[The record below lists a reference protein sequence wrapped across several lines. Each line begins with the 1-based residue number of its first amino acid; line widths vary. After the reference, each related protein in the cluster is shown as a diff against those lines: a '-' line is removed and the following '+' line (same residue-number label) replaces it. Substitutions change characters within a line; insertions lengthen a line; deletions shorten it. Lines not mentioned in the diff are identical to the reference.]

1 MNLEQSSNKRRK
13 NMRLMNLYFFLYFAA
28 GGFIIPFLSLYY
40 RDIHLNGI
48 QIGAVGTIGGLM
60 GIIAAPFWG
69 FISDRSSNKRL
80 IFQITLIISG
90 IFMVLVGQFTLF
102 WMVTAL
108 YASHRFWSASNIATA
123 ENLAFRIAKPSG
135 DGKKNGFG
143 SMRLWGSLSWAVT
156 SLLGGWLIVR
166 LAIQVN
172 MLAYA
177 AFCTLAAF
185 LLFFISKESFKA
197 EEHLEKEDHKG
208 GSVLRM
214 ILTDKY
220 LLLMVAALALTNPL
234 GNGIRQFEPIYM
246 IELGISES
254 LIGTAAMLSAFIEV
268 PFMFWADH
276 LIIRFGISKVLI
288 IVFFLD
294 LVRRLLVWIFPFGWV
309 VFGMQVAMSVTLS
322 LRLVT
327 AVNMVNQRVPQKY
340 TTTTLALITVT
351 IFGISNMISSA
362 LSGVVYEIFSG
373 RELYLMSAVGCLISL
388 ALALYAAFIQKK
400 EPCYSQDP
408 T

>member
-1 MNLEQSSNKRRK
+1 MNLEQISNKRRK
-13 NMRLMNLYFFLYFAA
+13 NMHLMSLYFFLYFAA
-28 GGFIIPFLSLYY
+28 GGFIFPFLPLYY
-40 RDIHLNGI
+40 RDIHLTGI
-48 QIGAVGTIGGLM
+48 QIGAIGSIGSLM

-69 FISDRSSNKRL
+69 FISDRSSHKRL
-80 IFQITLIISG
+80 IFQITLIVSG

-102 WMVTAL
+102 WIVTAL
-108 YASHRFWSASNIATA
+108 YASYQFWSASNNATA
-123 ENLAFRIAKPSG
+123 ENMAFWIAKPIG
-135 DGKKNGFG
+135 NGKKNGFG
-143 SMRLWGSLSWAVT
+143 SMRLWGSLSWAFT
-156 SLLGGWLIVR
+156 SLFGGWLIEK

-220 LLLMVAALALTNPL
+220 LLLMVAALALANSL
-234 GNGIRQFEPIYM
+234 GNGIHQFEPIYM
-246 IELGISES
+246 IGLGISES

-276 LIIRFGISKVLI
+276 LIMRFGISKVLI
-288 IVFFLD
+288 IIFFLD
-294 LVRRLLVWIFPFGWV
+294 SVRRLLVWIFPFGWV
-309 VFGMQVAMSVTLS
+309 VFGMKVAMSVTFS

-340 TTTTLALITVT
+340 TTTALALITVT

-388 ALALYAAFIQKK
+388 ALALYADVIQKK
-400 EPCYSQDP
+400 ESRYSQDLN
-408 T
+408 